1 LAGVVM
7 ADNPFRITIYD
18 KDFVRQGWLGDP
30 ENLDVTVN
38 YNELSSADVTVGAR
52 NAKLPLLM
60 ERGARLVITY
70 QGEHC
75 ISGPVRVRAG
85 KGPGT
90 DGTVTFSVVD
100 DWRLFHRILGWPV
113 PAAGLGAQ
121 TSEYHTIS
129 GPAET
134 VLKTAV
140 TANAITRL
148 GEPVTVAADLGRGG
162 DITAAFRFHP
172 LADRLFPAVDSAGI
186 GATVRQ
192 SGAGLVVDCFEPQLH
207 PRNLTEAGGVVLEW
221 SWTAQEAEATDVIVG
236 GQGEGTARQFAGYTD
251 PALAAELGERAE
263 VFRDARDSGDGDVFG
278 ERAAETFIETAAKSG
293 LSVKLSETSV
303 FRYGG
308 PGGVHVGDQ
317 VSLVVGDG
325 LVITDTL
332 RSASL
337 SWTRDGG
344 LEVIPAIGDI
354 SDNTDKQ
361 FARALASVAA
371 GVRDLRRK

>member
-1 LAGVVM
+1 M

-30 ENLDVTVN
+30 EDLAVTVN

-60 ERGARLVITY
+60 ERGARLVIDY
-70 QGEHC
+70 RGEHC
-75 ISGPVRVRAG
+75 ISGAIRARSG
-85 KGPGT
+85 KGPST
-90 DGTVTFSVVD
+90 DGSVTFSVVD
-100 DWRLFHRILGWPV
+100 DFRLFHRVLGWPV
-113 PAAGLGAQ
+113 PGAGLGAQ
-121 TSEYHTIS
+121 TSEYHTIA

-140 TANAITRL
+140 TANAVTRL
-148 GEPVTVAADLGRGG
+148 GEPVTVATDLGRGA

-172 LADRLFPAVDSAGI
+172 LADRLFPAVDAAGI

-207 PRNLTEAGGVVLEW
+207 PRNLTEAGGVILEW
-221 SWTAQEAEATDVIVG
+221 SWTSQEAEATDVIVG
-236 GQGEGTARQFAGYTD
+236 GQGEGTARQFAGPYLD
-251 PALAAELGERAE
+251 AALAAELGERAE

-278 ERAAETFIETAAKSG
+278 ERAAETFVETAAKSG
-293 LSVKLSETSV
+293 LSVKFSETSV

-317 VSLVVGDG
+317 VRLEVGDG
-325 LVITDTL
+325 LVIQDTL

-344 LEVIPAIGDI
+344 LEVTPAIGDI
-354 SDNTDKQ
+354 SDNTDRQ
-361 FARALASVAA
+361 FARALANVAA